1 VFDKVKFS
9 NHPTL
14 SIEEQNATTNFDFSI
29 YPNPASDQFTIQ
41 LLSKNN
47 NDYMINILD
56 MSGKVVFYQ
65 KWNIASNI
73 STKTIDTNKLASGL
87 YMVLIQNESEQLVKK
102 LVIR

>member
-1 VFDKVKFS
+1 
-9 NHPTL
+9 
-14 SIEEQNATTNFDFSI
+14 
-29 YPNPASDQFTIQ
+29 
-41 LLSKNN
+41 
-47 NDYMINILD
+47 MINILD